1 MTMLQVVDSE
11 FGTRIGLFSQS
22 SAFLHTALVQGKIG
36 ARYRARDGGR
46 LRTELGAH
54 PTGI

>member
-36 ARYRARDGGR
+36 ARCRARDGGR